1 MAPEPG
7 SLEGTL
13 PRGTVVFPALV
24 QVHFDGACEDSPL
37 GRLATYGFV
46 VEGSLGVHEECGL
59 AVRPG
64 SERATNN
71 VAEYTGAIRA
81 LEYLHASAFHG
92 EVLMFGDSQL
102 VIRQVEGEY
111 AVRAEHL
118 KPYLERLQGLC
129 KEFQEVRWSWVPR
142 EENVRAD
149 ELTKMAIYREVRGM
163 ETAAPRSPRRALRD

>member
-1 MAPEPG
+1 MAVDPPSAEP
-7 SLEGTL
+7 TL
-13 PRGTVVFPALV
+13 PRGTIVFPPLV

-46 VEGSLGVHEECGL
+46 VEGTTGGHEECGL

-81 LEYLHASAFHG
+81 LEYLLASGFHG
-92 EVLMFGDSQL
+92 EVLIFGDSQL
-102 VIRQVEGEY
+102 VIRQVEGTY

-118 KPYLERLQGLC
+118 KPYLERLRALC
-129 KEFQEVRWSWVPR
+129 GEFQEVRWSWVPR
-142 EENVRAD
+142 EENQRAD
-149 ELTKMAIYREVRGM
+149 ELTKIAIAREVRGID
-163 ETAAPRSPRRALRD
+163 ASSSGARGRLAGR

>member
-7 SLEGTL
+7 SLEATL
-13 PRGTVVFPALV
+13 PRGTVVFPPLV

-37 GRLATYGFV
+37 GRIATYGFV
-46 VEGSLGVHEECGL
+46 VEGTMGTHEECGL

-81 LEYLHASAFHG
+81 LEYLHESSFRG

-102 VIRQVEGEY
+102 VVRQVEGEY

-118 KPYLERLQGLC
+118 KPYLERLLALC
-129 KEFQEVRWSWVPR
+129 KEFQEVRWSWIPR

-149 ELTKMAIYREVRGM
+149 ELTKMAIYREMRGL
-163 ETAAPRSPRRALRD
+163 ERAPTRGPRRALRD